1 MNIRLVVSPEA
12 PGLFIPLICRAVKFA
27 LLLASLLLAAT
38 GQAQTMPFDPTA
50 PVRGGSQG
58 QTTVPPVNPDL
69 NQRTIQGPPEV
80 QRTPTN
86 RDAQPS
92 RQFDDR
98 GFSPAATPEMSPNTV
113 PDVREQPI
121 IRDRRPRQS
130 TDIVPSRSHRSSSSN
145 VRPN

>member
-1 MNIRLVVSPEA
+1 MKYS
-12 PGLFIPLICRAVKFA
+12 LFFA
-27 LLLASLLLAAT
+27 GVLLAAT
-38 GQAQTMPFDPTA
+38 AQAQTVPFDPTA

-58 QTTVPPVNPDL
+58 QTTIPPVNPAL
-69 NQRTIQGPPEV
+69 NQSTIQGPPDM

-92 RQFDDR
+92 RQLDDR

-121 IRDRRPRQS
+121 IRDRKPRQS
-130 TDIVPSRSHRSSSSN
+130 TDIVPSRSRQSSSSN

>member
-1 MNIRLVVSPEA
+1 MKLY
-12 PGLFIPLICRAVKFA
+12 

-38 GQAQTMPFDPTA
+38 AQAQTVPFDPSA

-58 QTTVPPVNPDL
+58 QTNIPPVNPAL
-69 NQRTIQGPPEV
+69 NQSTIQGPPDM
-80 QRTPTN
+80 QRTTTN

-92 RQFDDR
+92 RLLQDR
-98 GFSPAATPEMSPNTV
+98 GFSPAATPETSPNTI

-130 TDIVPSRSHRSSSSN
+130 TEVVPSRSRRSNSSN
-145 VRPN
+145 NLQN